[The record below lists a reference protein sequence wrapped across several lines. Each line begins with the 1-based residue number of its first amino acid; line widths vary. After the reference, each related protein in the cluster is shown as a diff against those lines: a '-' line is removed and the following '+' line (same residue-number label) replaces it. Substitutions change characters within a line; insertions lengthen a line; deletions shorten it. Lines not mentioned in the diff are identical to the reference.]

1 MNWSLNLDEEEGR
14 GLCWKAVSDGR
25 KEEEKERE
33 QNGKGREDEEVELEV
48 DKEKE
53 EGVKG

>member
-1 MNWSLNLDEEEGR
+1 MKKKVGTCVERQWVMEG
-14 GLCWKAVSDGR
+14 

-48 DKEKE
+48 DKEIE